1 MPLTGEELLQGFS
14 ESIGDWWSST
24 ATSTETDK
32 GQLTDTALQAYDEDK
47 FDGAW
52 LRVTQADANQYAV
65 RRLASGPS
73 TGLVTWEPDLTEAIA
88 SGDSYQ
94 LHRFDPREKFKALDL
109 ARMLAYPQVS
119 ILRLDETV
127 TGDGVN
133 KEILIPSTIRKGPV
147 EVWEEE
153 PLDPAAGWNGLSDT
167 NFNTLSAKWTAGGS
181 ATASLYPR
189 SDFDLLAP
197 MFEQNCV
204 KLVGSGTYTQAVA
217 DMRAGVTAAG
227 LAGRRVTFAMKV
239 YQRGTTGTASITIDH
254 SGTDAT
260 SSVHQGKGWE
270 VLTVTATIPS
280 SNSVFNVY
288 LTTGGSVTV
297 LVERAWLIG
306 ADRLPLT
313 YPTLLTKRGTVRD
326 DTTQFVRLNRVPRR
340 GYQLRFIG
348 RDPLT
353 SLGQVASTQGTRS
366 MEVDQFSAQ
375 LLYAK
380 AARVLLTRRGWST
393 GQIEETYPFIAET
406 EARFAEMADFGYD
419 LPHEMKLSGWW
430 SL

>member
-1 MPLTGEELLQGFS
+1 MALTGEQLLQGFS

-24 ATSTETDK
+24 ATSTAANS
-32 GQLTDTALQAYDEDK
+32 GSLTDTALEAFDDDK

-52 LRVTQADANQYAV
+52 LRVTQADTNQYLV
-65 RRLASGPS
+65 RRIQTGPLAGA
-73 TGLVTWEPDLTEAIA
+73 LTWDPDVAEAIA
-88 SGDSYQ
+88 SGDTYQ

-119 ILRLDETV
+119 ILRLDETI

-153 PLDPAAGWNGLSDT
+153 PLDPSAGWNGLSDT
-167 NFNTLSAKWTAGGS
+167 TFNTLSSKWTAAG
-181 ATASLYPR
+181 ATASLYAR

-197 MFEQNCV
+197 LFEQNCV

-217 DMRAGVTAAG
+217 NMRLGLTAAG

-239 YQRGTTGTASITIDH
+239 YQRGTTGTATITIDH

-270 VLTVTATIPS
+270 VLSVTATIPS
-280 SNSVFNVY
+280 GNSVFNVY

-348 RDPLT
+348 RDPL
-353 SLGQVASTQGTRS
+353 SALGQVASTQGTLS

-380 AARVLLTRRGWST
+380 AARVLLTRRGWTT
-393 GQIEETYPFIAET
+393 GKIEEAYPFIAET

-419 LPHEMKLSGWW
+419 LPHEMKLAGWW
-430 SL
+430 QL